1 MNESEFNRIEEHT
14 TVEIEKAIEASNDD
28 IDNDNVADILT
39 LEFPNRNRIIINKQT
54 PLRQIWVAAK
64 SGGYHFD
71 YDEKSSVWCLNTST
85 EKELFAQLS
94 LYCSEQLG
102 EAIELNSER

>member
-1 MNESEFNRIEEHT
+1 MNESKFNQLAEET
-14 TVEIEKAIEASNDD
+14 MIAIKEAIEASNAD
-28 IDNDNVADILT
+28 IDYDNVADILT
-39 LEFPNRNRIIINKQT
+39 LEFPNRSRIIINKQT
-54 PLRQIWVAAK
+54 PLSQIWVAAK

-71 YDEKSSVWCLNTST
+71 YDEKNSVWCLNTST